1 MANAELL
8 KQQLIQ
14 KAWEDEAFKQLL
26 LSDPNAALKD
36 AFGIDVPA
44 NLKLKALEETDNEL
58 YLVIPQ
64 KPSNTQLKSS
74 NLDAAEDSS
83 W

>member
-36 AFGIDVPA
+36 AYGIDVPA
-44 NLKLKALEETDNEL
+44 NLKLKALEETDTEL

-64 KPSNTQLKSS
+64 KPSSNQLKSS
-74 NLDAAEDSS
+74 ATSTTEGYE